1 METCISCRHISSPS
15 TPFWKRFG
23 SKVIRQVRRKS
34 DQLAMAITPWMF
46 VAAGFALENT
56 VLILILLG
64 LYYSSARKVRTTFT
78 LGLILFT
85 IFFLAQNISIVVLWY
100 QLYSI
105 APAAEPIVDT

>member
-1 METCISCRHISSPS
+1 
-15 TPFWKRFG
+15 
-23 SKVIRQVRRKS
+23 
-34 DQLAMAITPWMF
+34 MAITPWMF

-105 APAAEPIVDT
+105 APAAEPIVDTAAPYMTVINAVETLALSILIAVSLS

>member
-1 METCISCRHISSPS
+1 
-15 TPFWKRFG
+15 
-23 SKVIRQVRRKS
+23 
-34 DQLAMAITPWMF
+34 MAISPWMF
-46 VAAGFALENT
+46 VAAGFALTNT
-56 VLILILLG
+56 VLILVLLG

-105 APAAEPIVDT
+105 APSASGVVNTAAPYMTVINAVESLALAILVAVSLR